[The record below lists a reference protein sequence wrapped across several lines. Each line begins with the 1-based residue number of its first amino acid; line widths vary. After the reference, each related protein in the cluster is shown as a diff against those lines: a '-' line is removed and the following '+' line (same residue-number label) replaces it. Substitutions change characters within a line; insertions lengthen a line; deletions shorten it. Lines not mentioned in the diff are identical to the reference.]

1 MSRNIRLF
9 PTFSHIEN
17 QTTNHCLL
25 ILKMIYEEN
34 PKFLSDAL
42 SWLLGDNFSGTV
54 GVQFAQQ
61 KPGKGGVPDGE
72 ITQEPFS
79 ILIETKLGSD
89 FNRKQLRAHL
99 KTLKDKQGKRFLLA
113 LGNFEQDIPS
123 HPAFLKIEC
132 LAKRKYNVY
141 FAAISFEHFFKAIQP
156 EQLPYL
162 SKNLADAVSDLGE
175 YFDENGLLPS
185 WKYQLDVINCTMSF
199 DNVLQ
204 NKVYTC
210 PAQGGPFSHRRSLY
224 FGAYRNKTVE
234 QVARIEAVVDL
245 VSESEAH
252 SVVWKNDDR
261 PEAKLIEIALERHQ
275 KTGGSFYPVRVFVL
289 GDLSPTDF
297 RKASPGGLFGSKKY
311 FDIEKSKVA
320 DVKDLATK
328 LEGKTWEN
336 YESLII

>member
-9 PTFSHIEN
+9 PTYSQKEN

-25 ILKMIYEEN
+25 ILKMLYEEN
-34 PKFLSDAL
+34 PKFLSEVL
-42 SWLLGDNFSGTV
+42 SGLLGDNFSGAV
-54 GVQFAQQ
+54 GVQFTQQ
-61 KPGKGGVPDGE
+61 KRGKGSVPDGE

-79 ILIETKLGSD
+79 ILIETKLGND
-89 FNRKQLRAHL
+89 FDRDQLFAHL
-99 KTLKDKQGKRFLLA
+99 ETLKKKQGQRVLIA
-113 LGNFEQDIPS
+113 LGNFEQDSPS
-123 HPAFLKIEC
+123 HPPFPEIEPE
-132 LAKRKYNVY
+132 AKKHGVG

-156 EQLPYL
+156 EQLLYL

-210 PAQGGPFSHRRSLY
+210 PAQGGQYSHRRSLY
-224 FGAYRNKTVE
+224 FGAYRNKCVE

-245 VSESEAH
+245 VSKSESEAH

-311 FDIEKSKVA
+311 FDIKKLQVV
-320 DVKDLATK
+320 DVEDLATK
-328 LEGKTWEN
+328 LKGKTWEN
-336 YESLII
+336 YE